1 MGRGF
6 LALRASLESSTFPV
20 PRARECEA
28 CDTCHHGGSQTEDEA
43 SKLGVGKERIR
54 ERPDKSW
61 SKPVLKSTPIMDID
75 MGGNKLTYG
84 LALIWVSKS
93 WGAAP
98 LGNLP
103 VSASPSV
110 VSTPSL

>member
-1 MGRGF
+1 MPLERAWKAALFQF
-6 LALRASLESSTFPV
+6 LGHVNVRLVTPATMEGVRLRMKPA
-20 PRARECEA
+20 
-28 CDTCHHGGSQTEDEA
+28 Q
-43 SKLGVGKERIR
+43 LGVGKERIR

-93 WGAAP
+93 WGAP

-103 VSASPSV
+103 ISANPSV